1 MRLGRTPQGASAYQ
15 ETPGAWCPELET
27 KDEKGIQKAD
37 ASSEFP
43 IIKNVIWSF
52 TKKRWRRESLPSVQC
67 SLQTPKLVKSI
78 LVVILVLQG

>member
-43 IIKNVIWSF
+43 IIKKCN
-52 TKKRWRRESLPSVQC
+52 
-67 SLQTPKLVKSI
+67 
-78 LVVILVLQG
+78 LVLYQEKVAKGIPPICTM